1 MKAPKFPMA
10 ITSAR
15 TRVRHEPVVN
25 VEVGTHV
32 QRLPCGVIC
41 RVTDVTA
48 TRIRIR
54 QPGRWTGWVTKRR
67 FANHWKVV

>member
-1 MKAPKFPMA
+1 MA

-15 TRVRHEPVVN
+15 TRVRHEVV
-25 VEVGTHV
+25 VDVRVGANV
-32 QRLPCGVIC
+32 QRLPYGVIC

-48 TRIRIR
+48 TRIRIQ
-54 QPGRWTGWVTKRR
+54 QPGRWTGWITKKR